1 MATKHTDSAPRL
13 GGVLI
18 SNQVVAELLE
28 QLRNGIWQ
36 DTDHLPPELELA
48 NRLNVSRT
56 VVRDALS
63 ELERAGYIER
73 VRGIGTVINRDVVN
87 LARRMDQKFEFTQ
100 MIRARGMQPNS
111 DDLRVSRHTA
121 DADAAQALN
130 ISLDT
135 LRPDRFAA
143 MTRLG
148 TLQDVLAGIKAAEA
162 AGFRNLKFDTV
173 LIGGFNDD
181 EIEDFVNLSREHPWE
196 MRFIELMPMGAKTMT
211 FECGMRF
218 LTDYLQ
224 GDKYFKIHREGQNLD
239 RCRTQF
245 KLVEDMEQKWYT
257 MNEIVKKYSDN

>member
-1 MATKHTDSAPRL
+1 MATKNPDSASRL

-100 MIRARGMQPNS
+100 MIRARGMQRRS
-111 DDLRVSRHTA
+111 
-121 DADAAQALN
+121 
-130 ISLDT
+130 
-135 LRPDRFAA
+135 
-143 MTRLG
+143 
-148 TLQDVLAGIKAAEA
+148 AGIAPY
-162 AGFRNLKFDTV
+162 G
-173 LIGGFNDD
+173 
-181 EIEDFVNLSREHPWE
+181 
-196 MRFIELMPMGAKTMT
+196 
-211 FECGMRF
+211 
-218 LTDYLQ
+218 
-224 GDKYFKIHREGQNLD
+224 
-239 RCRTQF
+239 RCRCSPGAEHQPGYPG
-245 KLVEDMEQKWYT
+245 LLHLPPGAGG
-257 MNEIVKKYSDN
+257 

>member
-1 MATKHTDSAPRL
+1 MATKHPDSASRL

-135 LRPDRFAA
+135 PVYYICRRVLADNTPVLFSTDIVPCSLFGTTRTDGIDFTRPIFNILDLRAA
-143 MTRLG
+143 MGDPAVRHALALQRDQALLELSETCYSRLCRP
-148 TLQDVLAGIKAAEA
+148 VL
-162 AGFRNLKFDTV
+162 
-173 LIGGFNDD
+173 
-181 EIEDFVNLSREHPWE
+181 
-196 MRFIELMPMGAKTMT
+196 
-211 FECGMRF
+211 
-218 LTDYLQ
+218 
-224 GDKYFKIHREGQNLD
+224 
-239 RCRTQF
+239 RCRTF
-245 KLVEDMEQKWYT
+245 YTDFFDFALVRKLV
-257 MNEIVKKYSDN
+257 